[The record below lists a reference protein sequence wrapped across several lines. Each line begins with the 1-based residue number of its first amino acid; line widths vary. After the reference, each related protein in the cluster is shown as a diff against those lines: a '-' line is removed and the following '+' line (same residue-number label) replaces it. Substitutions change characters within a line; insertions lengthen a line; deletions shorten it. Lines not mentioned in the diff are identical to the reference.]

1 MWCRPLAGPDLSEI
15 RHFNTELRT
24 LLVALYA
31 LDNLVT
37 IACSAWDPKV
47 ILRNDYISR
56 SKNKCICRA
65 HECALMQVITN
76 LGGGMGEGHCGH
88 VSCLGM
94 ASDGSALCTGSWDT
108 SLKVSVFLGVDYKLT
123 VFTDWISV
131 PAALE

>member
-1 MWCRPLAGPDLSEI
+1 
-15 RHFNTELRT
+15 
-24 LLVALYA
+24 
-31 LDNLVT
+31 VT

-65 HECALMQVITN
+65 CECALVQVTTN
-76 LGGGMGEGHCGH
+76 LGSGMGEGHCSW

-94 ASDGSALCTGSWDT
+94 ASDGSAVCTGSWDT
-108 SLKVSVFLGVDYKLT
+108 SLKVSVFLVVDYKLT
-123 VFTDWISV
+123 VFTDRISV